1 MRLFRKIHP
10 CASPKGP
17 GQPGLLSR
25 VWEECYDK
33 AGFPMAFRVR
43 AELGNSRPL
52 DLQMAYLGALLSWP
66 EALNVGSLLQDGILG
81 KLNHHRAW
89 RGHYLLTQWLIS
101 KTLLLDS
108 EFVPGFL
115 LHSCLSRLP
124 APKERIHFCSPALE
138 PGPRLGTG
146 RRKQAAGLKPEGAL
160 KIIPECQ
167 GYLLAVVIR
176 AVRLLT

>member
-17 GQPGLLSR
+17 DQPGLLSR
-25 VWEECYDK
+25 VWDECCVG
-33 AGFPMAFRVR
+33 AGFPMAFRVSWGIPDPPVCR
-43 AELGNSRPL
+43 WHTQPSWE
-52 DLQMAYLGALLSWP
+52 ALLSCP
-66 EALNVGSLLQDGILG
+66 EALLVGSLLQDEILG
-81 KLNHHRAW
+81 KLIHHRAW
-89 RGHYLLTQWLIS
+89 RRHYLLTQWLIS

-108 EFVPGFL
+108 ECVPGFH
-115 LHSCLSRLP
+115 LHSCLSRRP
-124 APKERIHFCSPALE
+124 EERMHFCSPALE
-138 PGPRLGTG
+138 PSPRLGTG
-146 RRKQAAGLKPEGAL
+146 RRKQAAGPKPEGAP